1 MCLTCSQIDRKTKS
15 YCSNCIKQHRE
26 KSHVIIKYEDK
37 IYYCRKHIKKMEK
50 YCFDCKKNLC
60 ESCVEEHEKEKEKN
74 KGHQIKNIDSLIPL
88 DKEIEELK
96 NSLIVISKYIED
108 LKILITNIKNNLDSE
123 MRKYNNYYKSANH
136 ILEKYE
142 TFNKGKE
149 AFKNFTIFKCLY
161 NLKLSNIQ
169 MLEDLK
175 SIINGKNDLEKVQML
190 IGNYSDKKKV

>member
-149 AFKNFTIFKCLY
+149 TFKNFTIFKCLY